1 MPETMLDMGVYNRK
15 RPASGLHFLMK
26 KHIINEEGRL
36 VTWCVRK
43 YRLGVSPGKVNIIL
57 FGLLQQN
64 AINWVVR
71 NRFSY

>member
-1 MPETMLDMGVYNRK
+1 MPETMLGMGMYNRK

-36 VTWCVRK
+36 IMWCVRK
-43 YRLGVSPGKVNIIL
+43 YRLVVSLGKVNIIL

-71 NRFSY
+71 NRLSY